1 MKPEPTVSIIVPV
14 YNVESYIQQCMDSI
28 LKQTYPNIEVICVD
42 DGSTDASGEIID
54 RYAKADARIFTIHV
68 PNSGVASARNT
79 ALSYATGEYVTFVDG
94 DDWIDTTTCE
104 KAVLHAEAQHVDL
117 VIWPYIREF
126 PNHSA
131 PKVIFP
137 EQRIFDE
144 NECKNLQRRM
154 IGLWGTE
161 LAHPENADALCT
173 VWGKLYRREI
183 IEKNNILFTDLQRI
197 GTYEDGVFNLYY
209 LAHVKSA
216 VYIPDYLSHYRK
228 NTGMTSKYRSKLA
241 SQWENL
247 FSDMRSYIKEHE
259 CDFSFEDALNNRI
272 SLSIIGLGLNA
283 LALPNREALHEIHNI
298 LSEEEYRTA
307 IKKLP
312 MRYFPPHWWTFFSCC
327 KLNFALGVFLLLK
340 CMERIKG

>member
-1 MKPEPTVSIIVPV
+1 MDRTPKVSIIVPV
-14 YNVESYIQQCMDSI
+14 YNVAPYLQQCMDSLI
-28 LKQTYPNIEVICVD
+28 SQTYRNIEIICID
-42 DGSTDASGEIID
+42 DGSTDASGEILD
-54 RYAKADARIFTIHV
+54 QYAAADVRISVRHT

-104 KAVLHAEAQHVDL
+104 KALLQAETQHADL
-117 VIWPYIREF
+117 VMWPYIREF

-137 EQRIFDE
+137 EGKSFDK
-144 NECKNLQRRM
+144 NECRELQRRM
-154 IGLWGTE
+154 IGLWGNE
-161 LAHPENADALCT
+161 LARPENADALCT
-173 VWGKLYRREI
+173 VWGKLYHREI
-183 IEKNNILFTDLQRI
+183 IEKNNIRFADLRRI
-197 GTYEDGVFNLYY
+197 GTYEDGLFNLYY
-209 LAHVKSA
+209 FAHVKRA

-228 NTGMTSKYRSKLA
+228 NTGMTSKYRSELI
-241 SQWENL
+241 SQWKNL
-247 FSDMRSYIKEHE
+247 FSDMRSYIKVHE
-259 CDFSFEDALNNRI
+259 CDSGFERALDNRI

-283 LALPNREALHEIHNI
+283 LALPNHEALHEIHSI
-298 LSEEEYRTA
+298 LSEKEYRIA

-312 MRYFPPHWWTFFSCC
+312 MRYFSPHWWAFFACC